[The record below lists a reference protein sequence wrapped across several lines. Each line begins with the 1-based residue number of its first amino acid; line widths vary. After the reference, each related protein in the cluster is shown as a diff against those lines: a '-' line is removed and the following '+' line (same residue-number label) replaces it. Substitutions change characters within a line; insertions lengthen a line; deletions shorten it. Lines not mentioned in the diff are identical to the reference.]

1 MLFPLSLCALSFK
14 QLGSVTGQLAAK
26 FLNLFGVGTWGQ
38 VELERE
44 MDLNLQEYNR
54 SSSSSQHTPR
64 PPYDSS
70 NRQGSPLSRLE
81 TWTLD
86 LSSQRN
92 KKNIRLQSKLNTLHF
107 FLFEIHLD
115 FFLHHFFPFP
125 HLTFLFFTHLLFF
138 LSYFL
143 PLLQFLLL
151 DDAERLFFWR
161 RFEGFILYLF
171 S

>member
-1 MLFPLSLCALSFK
+1 
-14 QLGSVTGQLAAK
+14 
-26 FLNLFGVGTWGQ
+26 
-38 VELERE
+38 

-54 SSSSSQHTPR
+54 SSSSSQRMSR

-70 NRQGSPLSRLE
+70 SRQGSPPSRLE

-86 LSSQRN
+86 LSSQWN
-92 KKNIRLQSKLNTLHF
+92 QSNIRLQSELNTLHF

-125 HLTFLFFTHLLFF
+125 HLPFLFFTHLLFL

-143 PLLQFLLL
+143 PLLHFLPLF
-151 DDAERLFFWR
+151 DEADRLFCWR

-171 S
+171 SWAEEHFENTIDVDLLLVVCHQVKKLRCFQIR